1 VRMTN
6 SAKRALAQLT
16 EEWSQYHQQEININT
31 AVRDFQ
37 AVLARARDDHS
48 KWPTVVMD
56 WTMPEQKDAL
66 YSFIPAAMTTSS
78 PDYPIEAEYIA
89 LNGVVSQSSIFPAWN
104 PRMSWLTLC
113 VAYTLSC
120 TTDGSRQSG
129 AVCSQNGA
137 YLDLPPQTWS
147 PVHHILKLHYE

>member
-6 SAKRALAQLT
+6 SAERALAQLT

-56 WTMPEQKDAL
+56 WTMSEQKDAL

-89 LNGVVSQSSIFPAWN
+89 LNGVVSQSSIFPAWK
-104 PRMSWLTLC
+104 P
-113 VAYTLSC
+113 
-120 TTDGSRQSG
+120 
-129 AVCSQNGA
+129 
-137 YLDLPPQTWS
+137 
-147 PVHHILKLHYE
+147 